1 MSAASYCGFKAWVW
15 KKISGFD
22 YNKYWKMR
30 EYVINSRGGGDL
42 LGTIYTE

>member
-30 EYVINSRGGGDL
+30 EYVINSRGGDL